1 MVMTD
6 PISDMLARIRNATM
20 VKKQEVAIPYSKLK
34 EAIVEIMK
42 EEGYI
47 KNYRVLNEGVK
58 KTLLLYLKYDAA
70 GESVIRGLKRIS
82 TPGRRVYVK
91 SKNLKPVLGGLG
103 TGIISTS
110 RGIKTVKQCIK
121 EKIGGEYICQIW

>member
-6 PISDMLARIRNATM
+6 PISDMLSRIRNATM
-20 VKKQEVAIPYSKLK
+20 VKKEEVVIPHSKLK
-34 EAIVEIMK
+34 EAIVNILK

-47 KNYRVLNEGVK
+47 KNYRVLTEGTK
-58 KTLLLYLKYDAA
+58 KNILVYLKYDAN
-70 GESVIRGLKRIS
+70 GEPVIRGLKRVS

-103 TGIISTS
+103 TGIVSTS
-110 RGIKTVKQCIK
+110 QGIKTVKQCIK
-121 EKIGGEYICQIW
+121 EKIGGEYICQVW

>member
-6 PISDMLARIRNATM
+6 PISDMLSRIRNATM
-20 VKKQEVAIPYSKLK
+20 VKKEEVVIPHSKLK
-34 EAIVEIMK
+34 EAIVNILK

-47 KNYRVLNEGVK
+47 KNYRVLTEGTK
-58 KTLLLYLKYDAA
+58 KNILVYLKYDAN
-70 GESVIRGLKRIS
+70 GESVIRGLKRVS

-103 TGIISTS
+103 TGIVSTS
-110 RGIKTVKQCIK
+110 QGIKTVKQCIK
-121 EKIGGEYICQIW
+121 EKIGGEYICQVW